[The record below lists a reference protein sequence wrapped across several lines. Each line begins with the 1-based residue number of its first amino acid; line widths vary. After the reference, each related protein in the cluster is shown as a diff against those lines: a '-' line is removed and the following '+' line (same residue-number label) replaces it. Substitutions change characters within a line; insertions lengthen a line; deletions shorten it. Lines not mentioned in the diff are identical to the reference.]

1 MPREDIGPI
10 DEAPPPAAG
19 EAVLALPAAGRLMD
33 KGEIVARLGISKRY
47 FEEIQ
52 AAGQIPV
59 LKIGRTA
66 RYEWRAVLL
75 ALRKN
80 FGVAYFPEEAAAR
93 E

>member
-1 MPREDIGPI
+1 MR
-10 DEAPPPAAG
+10 APENATDGTNGTDAAA
-19 EAVLALPAAGRLMD
+19 AVLTLPPWGRLMD
-33 KGEIVARLGISKRY
+33 KGEIVLRLGISKRY

-66 RYEWRAVLL
+66 RYEWRAVLA

-80 FGVAYFPEEAAAR
+80 FGVAYFAEEAAAR